1 MGGQVHRLHP
11 LCCYLVLPIADIL
24 SLAAIQSLLDI
35 WAGVPANLL
44 AVQPGSELKYV
55 LSGLSVIDGG
65 VIPIRLSTAMS
76 RRMEKPIAVDSVDD
90 GHNPFL
96 SKLGQN
102 RIKIV
107 PFKVV
112 SNLRESEFR
121 LQGMTIPR

>member
-1 MGGQVHRLHP
+1 M
-11 LCCYLVLPIADIL
+11 LPIADIL
-24 SLAAIQSLLDI
+24 SLAAIQSLHGI

-90 GHNPFL
+90 GHNPLL
-96 SKLGQN
+96 SKLGQK

-121 LQGMTIPR
+121 LQGMMIPR